1 MEKVINKGTEN
12 YKSFHREMTRIAKSL
27 TVFKHAF
34 DDKLREAEI
43 SLDMPT
49 VRTLRSGLGWDL
61 VKARIKQ
68 HVAANQ
74 PQSLQPVVLEHL
86 LTQLKDLRLHM
97 RNIRLEPDSSAFSRL
112 PQHLKNPF
120 DSLELG
126 PEVFTVKQ
134 APESDFHVKVS
145 AEA

>member
-1 MEKVINKGTEN
+1 MKKMKNIGTESS
-12 YKSFHREMTRIAKSL
+12 KSVHREMTRIGKSL
-27 TVFKHAF
+27 KVFKHAVAYRR
-34 DDKLREAEI
+34 REAEI

-126 PEVFTVKQ
+126 PEGFKIGR
-134 APESDFHVKVS
+134 AHV
-145 AEA
+145 